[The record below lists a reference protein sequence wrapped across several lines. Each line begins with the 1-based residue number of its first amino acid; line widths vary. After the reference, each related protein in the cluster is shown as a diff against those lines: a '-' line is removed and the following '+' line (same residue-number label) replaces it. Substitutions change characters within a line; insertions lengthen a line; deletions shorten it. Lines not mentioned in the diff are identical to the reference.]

1 MPENSESPIVDVTA
15 IVESHPLL
23 DEDDLH
29 GGVAERLKHSKEFG
43 ELVWDATKDYVQ
55 KMNLTTEEKAN
66 VSTWLS
72 AKKDMLQRTIVAKLH
87 SLHQSSGHILLPR
100 VLHPPRCLL

>member
-1 MPENSESPIVDVTA
+1 MPENSDPQIVDVTA

-43 ELVWDATKDYVQ
+43 ALVWDATKDYVQ
-55 KMNLTTEEKAN
+55 KMNLTSDEKAH

-72 AKKDMLQRTIVAKLH
+72 SKKNDCRKQLLK
-87 SLHQSSGHILLPR
+87 SSINSISVIPDQ
-100 VLHPPRCLL
+100 